1 MLRPHPARR
10 ALPALV
16 LASALVLAGCAGS
29 DSDGGAASDTS
40 AASSP
45 STTAAPTTTTTDP
58 ASAPAGE
65 VATAAPVPSEGCGTS
80 TVESVSLEKTT
91 LPESDRWYLLTT
103 PPEHDGTTPLPL
115 VIDYHGLAE
124 GAEIHATFSQFGAYA
139 AEHGFVVAQPNGTG
153 EPVGWNVGIDP
164 ASNPDLVFT
173 EDLLDQ
179 LEADLCIDTSRVYAT
194 GLSNGA
200 WMSSAVACAMAD
212 RFTAVAPVAGI
223 MRPDACDPS
232 RPVPVLSFHGTADP
246 ILLFNGGVGDRL
258 ANSLGSA
265 PGSGTTEP
273 EAALPPA
280 DVDGPGYPANAQ
292 AWAKGNGCTGDP
304 VDSEVTPT
312 ISERTWDCPADAP
325 VEFLVVDG
333 GGHSWPGS
341 EFGKAAESIVGPTD
355 MSLDATATIWQ
366 FFQRFALPTT

>member
-10 ALPALV
+10 RLLAVALV
-16 LASALVLAGCAGS
+16 LSLAASGCAGS
-29 DSDGGAASDTS
+29 DDQAA
-40 AASSP
+40 P
-45 STTAAPTTTTTDP
+45 STTTEAPAASTTTEAVTSTT
-58 ASAPAGE
+58 A
-65 VATAAPVPSEGCGTS
+65 VADAEAVPSEGCGTS
-80 TVESVSLEKTT
+80 TVKAVSLQKEF

-115 VIDYHGLAE
+115 VVDYHGLAE

-139 AEHGFVVAQPNGTG
+139 AEHGFVVVGPQGTG

-179 LEADLCIDTSRVYAT
+179 LGNDLCIDTSRVYAT

-212 RFTAVAPVAGI
+212 RFAAVAPVAGI
-223 MRPDACDPS
+223 MHPDGCDPA
-232 RPVPVLSFHGTADP
+232 RPVPVLTMHGTADP

-258 ANSLGSA
+258 ANSLGAA
-265 PGSGTTEP
+265 PGSATTEP

-280 DVDGPGYPANAQ
+280 DLEGPGYPANAE
-292 AWAKGNGCTGDP
+292 AWAEGNGCTGDP
-304 VDSEVTPT
+304 VDTELTPT
-312 ISERTWDCPADAP
+312 ITERTWDCPASAP
-325 VEFLVVDG
+325 VEFLILEG

-355 MSLDATATIWQ
+355 MSLDATDAIWQ
-366 FFQRFALPTT
+366 FFQRFALPSI